1 MLENLLKLC
10 REKSEFGVNVGE
22 FIKIMSRTSP
32 NLGLMLE
39 NLLTLCREKSEF
51 GVNVGEFI
59 KIMSRKARIW
69 G

>member
-51 GVNVGEFI
+51 GV
-59 KIMSRKARIW
+59 KIFV
-69 G
+69 